1 MTIFTGGKCEN
12 FSFLLSFRIFAVILV
27 GIVKYIERAEYL
39 KTLRELKD
47 KHFIKVITG
56 VRRAGKS
63 TLMQLFREEIVGRVA
78 REQTQSYN
86 FEDPKYNEMADW
98 REIYTLIDSKL
109 IKDKPNY
116 IFLDEVQSVPEFEKL
131 LDGLYIN
138 ENIDL
143 YVTGSNA
150 YLLSSELATLLTGR
164 AYEINILPFSF
175 KEFAQTYTTP
185 VDNSIK
191 FEHFMRY
198 SAFPQATELM
208 HQDPT
213 LVPNYLRGVYQS
225 ILIKDMLPR
234 KQIYAERSFENVVN
248 YVMDSIGSSL
258 SPNSI
263 ARTLANENKA
273 VDSRTVN
280 TYLKSL
286 CDSFVLYKAER
297 FDIKGKQNLT
307 TQEKYYTVD
316 LGFRNLLLGKEVGQD
331 AGHLLENI
339 IYLELRRQG
348 NEIWVGKIGEREVD
362 FVARDNK
369 GYLTYYQVAY
379 TVRDEAVLERE
390 LTPFDKI
397 PDHNPKILITLDPEE
412 VSRRGVRQINA
423 INWLLSD

>member
-1 MTIFTGGKCEN
+1 M
-12 FSFLLSFRIFAVILV
+12 
-27 GIVKYIERAEYL
+27 KYIERAEYL
-39 KTLRELKD
+39 RTLRELKD

-63 TLMQLFREEIVGRVA
+63 TLMQLFREEIIGRVA

-185 VDNSIK
+185 VDNSVK
-191 FEHFMRY
+191 FEQFMRY

-208 HQDPT
+208 HQNPA
-213 LVPNYLRGVYQS
+213 LVVNYLRSVYES
-225 ILIKDMLPR
+225 ILVKDMLPR

-258 SPNSI
+258 SPNGI
-263 ARTLANENKA
+263 ARVLASDNKT
-273 VDSRTVN
+273 VDSRTVHS
-280 TYLKSL
+280 YLKSL

-297 FDIKGKQNLT
+297 FDIKGRQNLA
-307 TQEKYYTVD
+307 TQEKYYVVD

-331 AGHLLENI
+331 AGHLLENV
-339 IYLELRRQG
+339 IYLELRRRG

-362 FVARDNK
+362 FVARDNE

-379 TVRDEAVLERE
+379 TVRDETVLERE

-412 VSRRGVRQINA
+412 VSRHGVRQINA

>member
-1 MTIFTGGKCEN
+1 M
-12 FSFLLSFRIFAVILV
+12 
-27 GIVKYIERAEYL
+27 
-39 KTLRELKD
+39 
-47 KHFIKVITG
+47 ITG

-63 TLMQLFREEIVGRVA
+63 TLMQLFREEIIGRVA

-98 REIYTLIDSKL
+98 REVYTLIDSKL

-143 YVTGSNA
+143 YVNGSNA

-208 HQDPT
+208 HQNPT

-225 ILIKDMLPR
+225 ILIKDMLPH
-234 KQIYAERSFENVVN
+234 KQIYAERSFEGVIN

-331 AGHLLENI
+331 AGHLLENV
-339 IYLELRRQG
+339 IYLELRRRG
-348 NEIWVGKIGEREVD
+348 NEIGVGKIGEREVD
-362 FVARDNK
+362 FVARDNE

-379 TVRDEAVLERE
+379 TVRDETVLERE

-412 VSRRGVRQINA
+412 VSRCGVRQINA

>member
-1 MTIFTGGKCEN
+1 M
-12 FSFLLSFRIFAVILV
+12 
-27 GIVKYIERAEYL
+27 KYIERAEYL
-39 KTLRELKD
+39 RTLRELKD

-63 TLMQLFREEIVGRVA
+63 TLMQLFREEIIGRVT

-86 FEDPKYNEMADW
+86 FEDPKYNEMTDW
-98 REIYTLIDSKL
+98 REIYDLIDSKL

-116 IFLDEVQSVPEFEKL
+116 IFLDEVQNVPGFEKL

-175 KEFAQTYTTP
+175 KEFAQTYTTS
-185 VDNSIK
+185 VDNSTK

-208 HQDPT
+208 HQNPT

-234 KQIYAERSFENVVN
+234 KQIYAERSFESVIN

-331 AGHLLENI
+331 AGHLLENV
-339 IYLELRRQG
+339 IYLELRRRG

-379 TVRDEAVLERE
+379 TVRDETVLERE

>member
-1 MTIFTGGKCEN
+1 M
-12 FSFLLSFRIFAVILV
+12 
-27 GIVKYIERAEYL
+27 KYIERAEYL
-39 KTLRELKD
+39 RTLRELKD

-63 TLMQLFREEIVGRVA
+63 TLMQLFREEIIGRVA

-116 IFLDEVQSVPEFEKL
+116 IFLDEVQNVPEFEKL

-185 VDNSIK
+185 VDNSTK

-208 HQDPT
+208 HQNPT

-234 KQIYAERSFENVVN
+234 KQIYAERSFEGVIN

-263 ARTLANENKA
+263 ARVLASDNKT
-273 VDSRTVN
+273 VDSRTVHS
-280 TYLKSL
+280 YLKSL
-286 CDSFVLYKAER
+286 CDSFVLYKSER

-331 AGHLLENI
+331 TGHLLENV
-339 IYLELRRQG
+339 IYLELRRRG

-362 FVARDNK
+362 FVARDNE
-369 GYLTYYQVAY
+369 GYLTYYQIAY
-379 TVRDEAVLERE
+379 TVRDETVLERE
-390 LTPFDKI
+390 LAPFDKI
-397 PDHNPKILITLDPEE
+397 PDHNPKVLITLDPEE

>member
-1 MTIFTGGKCEN
+1 M
-12 FSFLLSFRIFAVILV
+12 
-27 GIVKYIERAEYL
+27 KYIERAEYL
-39 KTLRELKD
+39 RTLRELKD

-63 TLMQLFREEIVGRVA
+63 TLMQLFREEIIGRVA

-98 REIYTLIDSKL
+98 REIYDLIDSKL

-116 IFLDEVQSVPEFEKL
+116 IFLDEVQNVPGFEKL

-175 KEFAQTYTTP
+175 KEFAQTYTTH

-234 KQIYAERSFENVVN
+234 KQIYAERSFESVIN

-297 FDIKGKQNLT
+297 FDIKGKQNLA

-331 AGHLLENI
+331 AGHLLENV
-339 IYLELRRQG
+339 IYLELRRRG

-362 FVARDNK
+362 FVARDNE

-379 TVRDEAVLERE
+379 TVRDETVLERE

>member
-1 MTIFTGGKCEN
+1 M
-12 FSFLLSFRIFAVILV
+12 
-27 GIVKYIERAEYL
+27 KYIERAEYL
-39 KTLRELKD
+39 RTLRELKD

-63 TLMQLFREEIVGRVA
+63 TLMQLFREEIIGRVA

-175 KEFAQTYTTP
+175 KEFTQTYTTP

-208 HQDPT
+208 HQNPT

-234 KQIYAERSFENVVN
+234 KQIYAERSFEGVIN

-331 AGHLLENI
+331 AGHLLENV
-339 IYLELRRQG
+339 IYLELRRRG
-348 NEIWVGKIGEREVD
+348 SEIWVGKIGEREVD
-362 FVARDNK
+362 FVARDNE

-379 TVRDEAVLERE
+379 TVRDETVLERE

>member
-1 MTIFTGGKCEN
+1 M
-12 FSFLLSFRIFAVILV
+12 
-27 GIVKYIERAEYL
+27 KYIERAGYL
-39 KTLRELKD
+39 RTLRELKD

-63 TLMQLFREEIVGRVA
+63 TLMQLFREEIIARVA

-98 REIYTLIDSKL
+98 REIYDLIDSKL

-116 IFLDEVQSVPEFEKL
+116 IFLDEVQDIPGFEKL

-175 KEFAQTYTTP
+175 KEFAQTYTAP
-185 VDNSIK
+185 VDNSVK

-208 HQDPT
+208 HQNPT

-234 KQIYAERSFENVVN
+234 KQIYAERSFEGVIN

-331 AGHLLENI
+331 AGHLLENV
-339 IYLELRRQG
+339 IYLELRRRG

-362 FVARDNK
+362 FIARDNE

-379 TVRDEAVLERE
+379 TVRDETVLERE
-390 LTPFDKI
+390 LAPFDKI
-397 PDHNPKILITLDPEE
+397 PDHNPKALITLDPEE

>member
-1 MTIFTGGKCEN
+1 M
-12 FSFLLSFRIFAVILV
+12 
-27 GIVKYIERAEYL
+27 KYIERAEYL
-39 KTLRELKD
+39 RTLRELKD

-63 TLMQLFREEIVGRVA
+63 TLMQLFREEIIGRVA

-98 REIYTLIDSKL
+98 REIYDLIDSKL

-116 IFLDEVQSVPEFEKL
+116 IFLDEVQNVPEFEKL

-225 ILIKDMLPR
+225 ILVKDMLPR
-234 KQIYAERSFENVVN
+234 KQIYAERSFEGVIN

-297 FDIKGKQNLT
+297 FDIKGKQNLA

-331 AGHLLENI
+331 DGHLLENV
-339 IYLELRRQG
+339 IYLELRRRG

-362 FVARDNK
+362 FVARDNE

-379 TVRDEAVLERE
+379 TVRDETVLERE

>member
-1 MTIFTGGKCEN
+1 M
-12 FSFLLSFRIFAVILV
+12 
-27 GIVKYIERAEYL
+27 KYIERAEYL
-39 KTLRELKD
+39 RTLRELKD

-63 TLMQLFREEIVGRVA
+63 TLMQLFREEIIGRVA
-78 REQTQSYN
+78 REQTQYYN

-116 IFLDEVQSVPEFEKL
+116 IFLDEVQNVPEFEKL

-208 HQDPT
+208 HQNPT

-225 ILIKDMLPR
+225 ILVKDMLPR
-234 KQIYAERSFENVVN
+234 KQIYAERSFESVIN

-307 TQEKYYTVD
+307 TQEKYYAVD

-331 AGHLLENI
+331 AGHLLENV
-339 IYLELRRQG
+339 IYLELRRRG

-379 TVRDEAVLERE
+379 TVRDETVLERE

-412 VSRRGVRQINA
+412 VSRRGVRQVNA

>member
-1 MTIFTGGKCEN
+1 M
-12 FSFLLSFRIFAVILV
+12 
-27 GIVKYIERAEYL
+27 KYIERAEYL
-39 KTLRELKD
+39 RTLRELKD

-63 TLMQLFREEIVGRVA
+63 TLMQLFREEIIGRVA

-116 IFLDEVQSVPEFEKL
+116 IFLDEVQNVPEFEKL

-208 HQDPT
+208 HQNPT

-234 KQIYAERSFENVVN
+234 KQIYAERSFESVIN

-331 AGHLLENI
+331 AGHLLENV
-339 IYLELRRQG
+339 IYLELRRRG

-362 FVARDNK
+362 FVARDNE

-379 TVRDEAVLERE
+379 TVRDETVLERE
-390 LTPFDKI
+390 LAPFDKI

>member
-1 MTIFTGGKCEN
+1 M
-12 FSFLLSFRIFAVILV
+12 
-27 GIVKYIERAEYL
+27 KYIERAEYL
-39 KTLRELKD
+39 RTLRELKD

-63 TLMQLFREEIVGRVA
+63 TLMQLFREEIIGRVA

-98 REIYTLIDSKL
+98 REIYDLIDSKL

-116 IFLDEVQSVPEFEKL
+116 IFLDEVQNVPEFEKL

-175 KEFAQTYTTP
+175 KEFAQTYTTH

-234 KQIYAERSFENVVN
+234 KQIYAERSFEGVIN

-339 IYLELRRQG
+339 IYLELRRRG

-379 TVRDEAVLERE
+379 TVRDETVLERE

>member
-1 MTIFTGGKCEN
+1 M
-12 FSFLLSFRIFAVILV
+12 
-27 GIVKYIERAEYL
+27 KYIERAEYL
-39 KTLRELKD
+39 RTLRELKD

-63 TLMQLFREEIVGRVA
+63 TLMQLFREEIIGRVA
-78 REQTQSYN
+78 REQTQAYN
-86 FEDPKYNEMADW
+86 FEDPKYSEMADW

-234 KQIYAERSFENVVN
+234 KQIYAERSFEGVIN

-286 CDSFVLYKAER
+286 CDSFVLYKVER
-297 FDIKGKQNLT
+297 FDIKGKQNLAT
-307 TQEKYYTVD
+307 REKYYTVD
-316 LGFRNLLLGKEVGQD
+316 LGFRNLLFGKEVGQD

-339 IYLELRRQG
+339 IYLELRRRG

-379 TVRDEAVLERE
+379 TVRDETVLERE

>member
-1 MTIFTGGKCEN
+1 M
-12 FSFLLSFRIFAVILV
+12 
-27 GIVKYIERAEYL
+27 KYIERAEYL
-39 KTLRELKD
+39 RTLRELKD

-63 TLMQLFREEIVGRVA
+63 TLMQLFREEIITRVA
-78 REQTQSYN
+78 REQTQYYN

-116 IFLDEVQSVPEFEKL
+116 IFLDEVQNVPEFEKL

-138 ENIDL
+138 ENVDL

-175 KEFAQTYTTP
+175 KEFVQTYTTS
-185 VDNSIK
+185 VDNSTK

-208 HQDPT
+208 HQNPT

-234 KQIYAERSFENVVN
+234 KQIYAERSFEGVIN

-331 AGHLLENI
+331 TGHLLENI
-339 IYLELRRQG
+339 IYLELRRRG

-362 FVARDNK
+362 FVARDNE

-379 TVRDEAVLERE
+379 TVRNETVLERE

-423 INWLLSD
+423 INWLLSG

>member
-1 MTIFTGGKCEN
+1 
-12 FSFLLSFRIFAVILV
+12 
-27 GIVKYIERAEYL
+27 
-39 KTLRELKD
+39 
-47 KHFIKVITG
+47 
-56 VRRAGKS
+56 
-63 TLMQLFREEIVGRVA
+63 MQLFREEIIGRVA

-98 REIYTLIDSKL
+98 REVYTLIDSKL

-208 HQDPT
+208 HQNPT

-225 ILIKDMLPR
+225 ILIKDMLPH
-234 KQIYAERSFENVVN
+234 KQIYAERSFEGVIN

-331 AGHLLENI
+331 AGHLLENV
-339 IYLELRRQG
+339 IYLELRRRG
-348 NEIWVGKIGEREVD
+348 NEIGVGKIGEREVD
-362 FVARDNK
+362 FVARDNE

-379 TVRDEAVLERE
+379 TVRDETVLERE

>member
-1 MTIFTGGKCEN
+1 M
-12 FSFLLSFRIFAVILV
+12 
-27 GIVKYIERAEYL
+27 KYIERAEYL
-39 KTLRELKD
+39 RTLRELKD

-63 TLMQLFREEIVGRVA
+63 TLMQLFREEIIGRVA

-98 REIYTLIDSKL
+98 REVYTLIDSKL

-208 HQDPT
+208 HQNPT

-225 ILIKDMLPR
+225 ILIKDMLPH
-234 KQIYAERSFENVVN
+234 KQIYAERSFEGVIN

-331 AGHLLENI
+331 AGHLLENV
-339 IYLELRRQG
+339 IYLELRRRG

-362 FVARDNK
+362 FVARDNE

-390 LTPFDKI
+390 LAPFDKI

>member
-1 MTIFTGGKCEN
+1 MTIFTRGKCEN
-12 FSFLLSFRIFAVILV
+12 FSFLPSFRIFAVILV
-27 GIVKYIERAEYL
+27 GIVKYIERVEYL
-39 KTLRELKD
+39 KTLRELKG

-63 TLMQLFREEIVGRVA
+63 TLMQLFREEIIARVA

-208 HQDPT
+208 HQNPT

-234 KQIYAERSFENVVN
+234 KQIYAERSFEGVIN

-331 AGHLLENI
+331 AGHLLENV
-339 IYLELRRQG
+339 IYLELRRRG

-362 FVARDNK
+362 FVARDNE

-379 TVRDEAVLERE
+379 TVRDETVLERE

>member
-1 MTIFTGGKCEN
+1 M
-12 FSFLLSFRIFAVILV
+12 
-27 GIVKYIERAEYL
+27 KYIERAEYL
-39 KTLRELKD
+39 RTLRELKD

-63 TLMQLFREEIVGRVA
+63 TLMQLFREEIIGRVA

-234 KQIYAERSFENVVN
+234 KQIYAERSFEGVIN

-339 IYLELRRQG
+339 IYLELRRRG

-379 TVRDEAVLERE
+379 TVRDETVLERE

>member
-1 MTIFTGGKCEN
+1 M
-12 FSFLLSFRIFAVILV
+12 
-27 GIVKYIERAEYL
+27 KYIERAEYL
-39 KTLRELKD
+39 RTLRELKD

-63 TLMQLFREEIVGRVA
+63 TLMQLFREEIIARVA

-98 REIYTLIDSKL
+98 REIYDLIDSKL

-116 IFLDEVQSVPEFEKL
+116 IFLDEVQNVPEFEKL

-175 KEFAQTYTTP
+175 KEFAQTYITP

-208 HQDPT
+208 HQNPT

-225 ILIKDMLPR
+225 ILVKDMLPR
-234 KQIYAERSFENVVN
+234 KQIYAERSFEGVIN

-331 AGHLLENI
+331 AGHLLENV
-339 IYLELRRQG
+339 IYLELRRRG

-362 FVARDNK
+362 FVARDNE

-379 TVRDEAVLERE
+379 TVRDETVLERE

>member
-1 MTIFTGGKCEN
+1 M
-12 FSFLLSFRIFAVILV
+12 
-27 GIVKYIERAEYL
+27 KYIERAEYL
-39 KTLRELKD
+39 RTLRELKD

-63 TLMQLFREEIVGRVA
+63 TLMQLFREEIIARVA

-116 IFLDEVQSVPEFEKL
+116 IFLDEVQNVPEFEKL

-234 KQIYAERSFENVVN
+234 KQIYAERSFEGVIN

-263 ARTLANENKA
+263 AKTLANENKA

-297 FDIKGKQNLT
+297 FDIKGKQNLA

-331 AGHLLENI
+331 AGHLLENV
-339 IYLELRRQG
+339 IYLELRRRG

-362 FVARDNK
+362 FVARANE

-379 TVRDEAVLERE
+379 TVRDETVLERE

>member
-1 MTIFTGGKCEN
+1 M
-12 FSFLLSFRIFAVILV
+12 
-27 GIVKYIERAEYL
+27 KYIERAEYL
-39 KTLRELKD
+39 RTLRELKD

-63 TLMQLFREEIVGRVA
+63 TLMQLFREEIIGRVV

-116 IFLDEVQSVPEFEKL
+116 IFLDEVQNVPEFEKL

-185 VDNSIK
+185 VDNSVK

-208 HQDPT
+208 HQNPT

-234 KQIYAERSFENVVN
+234 KQIYAERSFEGVIN

-331 AGHLLENI
+331 AGHLLENV
-339 IYLELRRQG
+339 IYLELRRRG

-362 FVARDNK
+362 FVARDNE

-379 TVRDEAVLERE
+379 TVRDETVLERE

>member
-1 MTIFTGGKCEN
+1 M
-12 FSFLLSFRIFAVILV
+12 
-27 GIVKYIERAEYL
+27 KYIERAEYL
-39 KTLRELKD
+39 RTLRELKD

-63 TLMQLFREEIVGRVA
+63 TLMQLFREEIISKVA
-78 REQTQSYN
+78 REQTQSYD

-116 IFLDEVQSVPEFEKL
+116 IFLDEVQNVPEFEKL

-208 HQDPT
+208 HQNPT

-234 KQIYAERSFENVVN
+234 KQIYAERSFEGVIN

-286 CDSFVLYKAER
+286 CDSFVLYKAKR
-297 FDIKGKQNLT
+297 FDIKSKQNLT
-307 TQEKYYTVD
+307 TKEKYYTVD

-339 IYLELRRQG
+339 IYLELRRRG

-362 FVARDNK
+362 FVARDNE

-379 TVRDEAVLERE
+379 TVRDETVLERE

>member
-1 MTIFTGGKCEN
+1 M
-12 FSFLLSFRIFAVILV
+12 
-27 GIVKYIERAEYL
+27 KYIERAEYL
-39 KTLRELKD
+39 RTLRELKD

-63 TLMQLFREEIVGRVA
+63 TLMQLFREEIIGRVA
-78 REQTQSYN
+78 REQTQAYN
-86 FEDPKYNEMADW
+86 FEDPKYSEMADW

-116 IFLDEVQSVPEFEKL
+116 IFLDEVQNVPEFEKL

-138 ENIDL
+138 ESVDL

-175 KEFAQTYTTP
+175 KEFAQTYTTH

-208 HQDPT
+208 HQNPT

-234 KQIYAERSFENVVN
+234 KQIYAERSFEGVIN

-339 IYLELRRQG
+339 IYLELRRRG

-362 FVARDNK
+362 FVARDNE

-379 TVRDEAVLERE
+379 TVRDETVLERE
-390 LTPFDKI
+390 LAPFDKI
-397 PDHNPKILITLDPEE
+397 PDHNPKVLITLDPEE
-412 VSRRGVRQINA
+412 VSRRGVRQVNV

>member
-1 MTIFTGGKCEN
+1 M
-12 FSFLLSFRIFAVILV
+12 
-27 GIVKYIERAEYL
+27 KYIERAEYL

-47 KHFIKVITG
+47 KHIIKVITG

-63 TLMQLFREEIVGRVA
+63 TLMQLFREEIAQKIDKSRI
-78 REQTQSYN
+78 QSYN
-86 FEDPKYNEMADW
+86 FEDPKYNDMTNW
-98 REIYTLIDSKL
+98 REVYGLIDKKL
-109 IKDKPNY
+109 VKGELNY
-116 IFLDEVQSVPEFEKL
+116 IFLDEVQDIPGFEKL
-131 LDGLYIN
+131 LDGLYIK

-150 YLLSSELATLLTGR
+150 YLLSSELATILTGR

-175 KEFAQTYTTP
+175 SEFAQTYANP
-185 VDNSIK
+185 VDDSVK
-191 FEHFMRY
+191 FERFMRY

-208 HQDPT
+208 HENPA
-213 LVPNYLRGVYQS
+213 LVMNYLRSVYES
-225 ILIKDMLPR
+225 ILVKDMLPR

-258 SPNSI
+258 SPNGI
-263 ARTLANENKA
+263 ARVLASDNKT
-273 VDSRTVN
+273 VDSQTVHS
-280 TYLKSL
+280 YLKSL

-297 FDIKGKQNLT
+297 FDIKGRQNLA
-307 TQEKYYTVD
+307 TQEKYYVVD

-339 IYLELRRQG
+339 IYLELRRRG

-362 FVARDNK
+362 FVVRDNE

-390 LTPFDKI
+390 LAPFDKI
-397 PDHNPKILITLDPEE
+397 PDHNPKVLITLD
-412 VSRRGVRQINA
+412 
-423 INWLLSD
+423 

>member
-1 MTIFTGGKCEN
+1 M
-12 FSFLLSFRIFAVILV
+12 
-27 GIVKYIERAEYL
+27 KYIERAEYL
-39 KTLRELKD
+39 RTLRELKD

-63 TLMQLFREEIVGRVA
+63 TLMQLFREEIIGRVA
-78 REQTQSYN
+78 REQTQYYN

-116 IFLDEVQSVPEFEKL
+116 IFLDEVQNVPEFEKL

-225 ILIKDMLPR
+225 ILVKDMLPR
-234 KQIYAERSFENVVN
+234 KQIYAERSFEGVIN

-331 AGHLLENI
+331 AGHLLENV
-339 IYLELRRQG
+339 IYLELRRRG

-362 FVARDNK
+362 FVARDNE

-379 TVRDEAVLERE
+379 TVRDETVLERE

-423 INWLLSD
+423 INWLLGH

>member
-1 MTIFTGGKCEN
+1 M
-12 FSFLLSFRIFAVILV
+12 
-27 GIVKYIERAEYL
+27 KYIERVEYL
-39 KTLRELKD
+39 RTLRELKD

-116 IFLDEVQSVPEFEKL
+116 IFLDEVQNVPEFEKL

-208 HQDPT
+208 HQNPT

-225 ILIKDMLPR
+225 ILVKDMLPR
-234 KQIYAERSFENVVN
+234 KQIYAERSFESVIN

-331 AGHLLENI
+331 AGHLLENV
-339 IYLELRRQG
+339 IYLELRRRG

-362 FVARDNK
+362 FVARDNE

-379 TVRDEAVLERE
+379 TVRDETVLERE

>member
-1 MTIFTGGKCEN
+1 M
-12 FSFLLSFRIFAVILV
+12 
-27 GIVKYIERAEYL
+27 KYIERVEYL

-63 TLMQLFREEIVGRVA
+63 TLMQLFREEIIGRVA

-98 REIYTLIDSKL
+98 REVYTLIDSKL

-208 HQDPT
+208 HQNPT

-225 ILIKDMLPR
+225 ILIKDMLPH
-234 KQIYAERSFENVVN
+234 KQIYAERSFEGVIN

-263 ARTLANENKA
+263 ARVLASDNKT
-273 VDSRTVN
+273 VDSRTVHS
-280 TYLKSL
+280 YLKSL

-297 FDIKGKQNLT
+297 FDTKGRQNLA
-307 TQEKYYTVD
+307 TQEKYYVVD

-339 IYLELRRQG
+339 IYLELRRRG

-362 FVARDNK
+362 FVARDNE

-379 TVRDEAVLERE
+379 TVRDETVLERE
-390 LTPFDKI
+390 LAPFDKI
-397 PDHNPKILITLDPEE
+397 PDHNPKVLITLDPEE

-423 INWLLSD
+423 INWLLSH

>member
-1 MTIFTGGKCEN
+1 M
-12 FSFLLSFRIFAVILV
+12 SV
-27 GIVKYIERAEYL
+27 VKYIERAEYL
-39 KTLRELKD
+39 RTLRELKD

-63 TLMQLFREEIVGRVA
+63 TLMQLFREEIIGRVA

-116 IFLDEVQSVPEFEKL
+116 IFLDEVQNVPGFEKL

-175 KEFAQTYTTP
+175 KEFAQTYTTH

-234 KQIYAERSFENVVN
+234 KQIYAERSFEGVIN

-331 AGHLLENI
+331 AGHLLENV
-339 IYLELRRQG
+339 IYLELRRRG

-362 FVARDNK
+362 FVARDNE

-379 TVRDEAVLERE
+379 TVRDETVLERE

>member
-1 MTIFTGGKCEN
+1 M
-12 FSFLLSFRIFAVILV
+12 
-27 GIVKYIERAEYL
+27 KYIERAEYL
-39 KTLRELKD
+39 RTLRELKD

-63 TLMQLFREEIVGRVA
+63 TLMQLFREEIIARVA

-98 REIYTLIDSKL
+98 REIYDLIDSKL

-116 IFLDEVQSVPEFEKL
+116 IFLDEVQDIPGFEKL

-175 KEFAQTYTTP
+175 KEFAQTYTAP
-185 VDNSIK
+185 VDNSVK

-208 HQDPT
+208 HQNPT

-234 KQIYAERSFENVVN
+234 KQIYAERSFEGVIN

-331 AGHLLENI
+331 AGHLLENV
-339 IYLELRRQG
+339 IYLELRRRG

-362 FVARDNK
+362 FIARDNE

-379 TVRDEAVLERE
+379 TVRDETVLERE
-390 LTPFDKI
+390 LAPFDKI
-397 PDHNPKILITLDPEE
+397 PDHNPKALITLDPEE

>member
-1 MTIFTGGKCEN
+1 
-12 FSFLLSFRIFAVILV
+12 
-27 GIVKYIERAEYL
+27 
-39 KTLRELKD
+39 
-47 KHFIKVITG
+47 
-56 VRRAGKS
+56 
-63 TLMQLFREEIVGRVA
+63 MQLFREEIIGRVA

-98 REIYTLIDSKL
+98 REVYTLIDSKL

-143 YVTGSNA
+143 YVNGSNA

-208 HQDPT
+208 HQNPT

-225 ILIKDMLPR
+225 ILIKDMLPH
-234 KQIYAERSFENVVN
+234 KQIYAERSFEGVIN

-331 AGHLLENI
+331 AGHLLENV
-339 IYLELRRQG
+339 IYLELRRRG
-348 NEIWVGKIGEREVD
+348 NEIGVGKIGEREVD
-362 FVARDNK
+362 FVARDNE

-379 TVRDEAVLERE
+379 TVRDETVLERE

-412 VSRRGVRQINA
+412 VSRCGVRQINA

>member
-1 MTIFTGGKCEN
+1 M
-12 FSFLLSFRIFAVILV
+12 
-27 GIVKYIERAEYL
+27 KYIERVEYL
-39 KTLRELKD
+39 RTLRELKD

-63 TLMQLFREEIVGRVA
+63 TLMQLFREEIIGRVA
-78 REQTQSYN
+78 REQTQYYN

-116 IFLDEVQSVPEFEKL
+116 IFLDEVQNVPEFEKL

-208 HQDPT
+208 HQNPA
-213 LVPNYLRGVYQS
+213 LVMNYLRSVYES
-225 ILIKDMLPR
+225 ILVKDMLPR

-258 SPNSI
+258 SPNGI
-263 ARTLANENKA
+263 ARVLASDNKT
-273 VDSRTVN
+273 VDSRTVHS
-280 TYLKSL
+280 YLKSL

-297 FDIKGKQNLT
+297 FDIKGKQNLA
-307 TQEKYYTVD
+307 TQEKYYVVD

-331 AGHLLENI
+331 AGHLLENV
-339 IYLELRRQG
+339 IYLELRRRG

-362 FVARDNK
+362 FVARDNE
-369 GYLTYYQVAY
+369 GYLTYYQVVY
-379 TVRDEAVLERE
+379 TVRDETVLERE

>member
-1 MTIFTGGKCEN
+1 M
-12 FSFLLSFRIFAVILV
+12 
-27 GIVKYIERAEYL
+27 KYIERAEYL
-39 KTLRELKD
+39 RTLRELKD
-47 KHFIKVITG
+47 KHIIKVITG

-63 TLMQLFREEIVGRVA
+63 TLMQLFREEIAQKIDKSRI
-78 REQTQSYN
+78 QSYN

-116 IFLDEVQSVPEFEKL
+116 IFLDEVQNVPEFERL

-208 HQDPT
+208 HQNPT

-234 KQIYAERSFENVVN
+234 KQIYAERSFEGVIN

-258 SPNSI
+258 SPNGI

-331 AGHLLENI
+331 AGHLLENV
-339 IYLELRRQG
+339 IYLELRRRG

-362 FVARDNK
+362 FVARDNE

-379 TVRDEAVLERE
+379 TVRDETVLERE

>member
-1 MTIFTGGKCEN
+1 M
-12 FSFLLSFRIFAVILV
+12 
-27 GIVKYIERAEYL
+27 KYIERAEYL
-39 KTLRELKD
+39 RTLRELKD

-63 TLMQLFREEIVGRVA
+63 TLMQLFREEIIGRVA

-98 REIYTLIDSKL
+98 REVYTLIDSKL

-175 KEFAQTYTTP
+175 KEFAQTYTTS

-208 HQDPT
+208 HQNPT

-225 ILIKDMLPR
+225 ILIKDMLPH
-234 KQIYAERSFENVVN
+234 KQIYAERSFEGVIN

-331 AGHLLENI
+331 TGHLLENV
-339 IYLELRRQG
+339 IYLELRRRG

-362 FVARDNK
+362 FVVRDNE

-379 TVRDEAVLERE
+379 TVRDETVLERE

>member
-1 MTIFTGGKCEN
+1 M
-12 FSFLLSFRIFAVILV
+12 
-27 GIVKYIERAEYL
+27 KYIERAEYL
-39 KTLRELKD
+39 RTLRELKD

-63 TLMQLFREEIVGRVA
+63 TLMQLFREEIIGRVA
-78 REQTQSYN
+78 REQTQYYN

-116 IFLDEVQSVPEFEKL
+116 IFLDEVQNVPEFEKL

-225 ILIKDMLPR
+225 ILVKDMLPR
-234 KQIYAERSFENVVN
+234 KQIYAERSFEGVIN

-331 AGHLLENI
+331 AGHLLENA
-339 IYLELRRQG
+339 IYLELRRRG

-362 FVARDNK
+362 FVARDNE

-379 TVRDEAVLERE
+379 TVRDEMVLERE
-390 LTPFDKI
+390 LAPFDKI
-397 PDHNPKILITLDPEE
+397 PDHNPKVLITLDPEE

>member
-1 MTIFTGGKCEN
+1 M
-12 FSFLLSFRIFAVILV
+12 
-27 GIVKYIERAEYL
+27 KYIERAEYL
-39 KTLRELKD
+39 RTLRELKD

-63 TLMQLFREEIVGRVA
+63 TLMQLFREEIIGRVA

-98 REIYTLIDSKL
+98 REIYDLIDSKL

-116 IFLDEVQSVPEFEKL
+116 IFLDEVQNVPEFEKL

-175 KEFAQTYTTP
+175 KEFAQTYTTH

-234 KQIYAERSFENVVN
+234 KQIYAERSFEGVIN

-297 FDIKGKQNLT
+297 FDIKGKQNLA

-316 LGFRNLLLGKEVGQD
+316 LGFCNLLLGKEVGQD
-331 AGHLLENI
+331 TGHLLENI
-339 IYLELRRQG
+339 IYLELRRRG

-362 FVARDNK
+362 FVARDNE

-379 TVRDEAVLERE
+379 TVRDETVLERE

>member
-1 MTIFTGGKCEN
+1 M
-12 FSFLLSFRIFAVILV
+12 
-27 GIVKYIERAEYL
+27 KYIERVEYL

-63 TLMQLFREEIVGRVA
+63 TLMQLFREEIIGRVA

-98 REIYTLIDSKL
+98 REIYDLIDSKL

-116 IFLDEVQSVPEFEKL
+116 IFLDEVQNVPGFEKL

-138 ENIDL
+138 ESIDL

-150 YLLSSELATLLTGR
+150 YLLSSELATILTGR

-208 HQDPT
+208 HQNPT

-225 ILIKDMLPR
+225 ILVKDMLPR
-234 KQIYAERSFENVVN
+234 KQIYAERSFESVIN

-297 FDIKGKQNLT
+297 FDIKGKQNLA

-339 IYLELRRQG
+339 IYLELRRRG

-379 TVRDEAVLERE
+379 TVRDETVLERE

>member
-1 MTIFTGGKCEN
+1 M
-12 FSFLLSFRIFAVILV
+12 
-27 GIVKYIERAEYL
+27 KYIERAEYL
-39 KTLRELKD
+39 RTLRELKD

-63 TLMQLFREEIVGRVA
+63 TLMQLFREEIIGRVA

-98 REIYTLIDSKL
+98 REIYDLIDSKL

-116 IFLDEVQSVPEFEKL
+116 IFLDEVQNVPEFEKL

-208 HQDPT
+208 HQNPT

-234 KQIYAERSFENVVN
+234 KQIYAERSFEGVIN

-331 AGHLLENI
+331 AGHLLENV
-339 IYLELRRQG
+339 IYLELRRRG

-362 FVARDNK
+362 FVARDNE

-379 TVRDEAVLERE
+379 TVRDETVLERE

>member
-1 MTIFTGGKCEN
+1 M
-12 FSFLLSFRIFAVILV
+12 SV
-27 GIVKYIERAEYL
+27 VKYIERTEYL
-39 KTLRELKD
+39 RTLRELKD

-63 TLMQLFREEIVGRVA
+63 TLMQLFREEIIGRVA
-78 REQTQSYN
+78 REQTQAYN

-116 IFLDEVQSVPEFEKL
+116 IFLDEVQNVPEFEKL

-175 KEFAQTYTTP
+175 KEFVQTYTAP

-234 KQIYAERSFENVVN
+234 KQIYAERSFEGVIN

-258 SPNSI
+258 SLNSI

-307 TQEKYYTVD
+307 TQEKYYAVD

-331 AGHLLENI
+331 AGHLLENV
-339 IYLELRRQG
+339 IYLELRRRG

-362 FVARDNK
+362 FVARDNE

-379 TVRDEAVLERE
+379 TVRDETVLERE
-390 LTPFDKI
+390 LAPFDKI
-397 PDHNPKILITLDPEE
+397 PDHNPKVLITLDPEE

>member
-1 MTIFTGGKCEN
+1 M
-12 FSFLLSFRIFAVILV
+12 
-27 GIVKYIERAEYL
+27 KYIERAEYL
-39 KTLRELKD
+39 RTLRELKD

-63 TLMQLFREEIVGRVA
+63 TLMQLFREEIIGRVA

-98 REIYTLIDSKL
+98 REIYDLIDSKL

-116 IFLDEVQSVPEFEKL
+116 IFLDEVQNVPGFEKL

-175 KEFAQTYTTP
+175 KEFAQTYTTH

-234 KQIYAERSFENVVN
+234 KQIYAERSFEGVIN

-339 IYLELRRQG
+339 IYLELRRRG

-379 TVRDEAVLERE
+379 TVRDETVLERE

-423 INWLLSD
+423 ISWLLSD